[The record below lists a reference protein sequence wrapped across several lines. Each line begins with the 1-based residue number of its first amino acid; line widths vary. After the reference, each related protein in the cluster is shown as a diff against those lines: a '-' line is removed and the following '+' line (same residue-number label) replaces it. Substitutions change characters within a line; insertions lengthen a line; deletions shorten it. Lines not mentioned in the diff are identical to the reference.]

1 MIRLSLAFIA
11 LATTAQA
18 QSAAEI
24 RLATEMLAEMQLPS
38 FNNDREYCGYLAI
51 NDDGELVATPI
62 SEGEQSS
69 CQYDGPEDGFLMIAS
84 IHTHGRYDADVP
96 AEFPSVGDIEADEDE
111 GVDGF
116 VATPGGRLWYVDTED
131 MVVRQLCSLNCLP
144 QDPRFRAG
152 DDGVIEMSY
161 TYQELLLLE
170 SE

>member
-1 MIRLSLAFIA
+1 MIRFVGALLALSGAA
-11 LATTAQA
+11 HA

-24 RLATEMLAEMQLPS
+24 RLATEMLSEMQRPS
-38 FNNDREYCGYLAI
+38 FDNDREYCGYLAYDV
-51 NDDGELVATPI
+51 NGTLVATPI

-69 CQYDGPEDGFLMIAS
+69 CQYDGPEDGLVMVAS
-84 IHTHGRYDADVP
+84 IHTHGRYDQDVP

-131 MVVRQLCSLNCLP
+131 MIVRQLCSLNCLP